1 MNKNFLIKKYYYK
14 YIRNRKHFMVIF
26 INITRKKELK
36 TMLCNCYD
44 CNEIDNYFETLSD
57 IGGTL
62 KNNENLD
69 KQLNFLNVLAN
80 HERLKIIYILKKKD
94 RCVCE
99 LEAILDKSQPS
110 ISHHLKKLEEN
121 NLIKGW
127 KKGKFTYYRLDSK
140 ILKSNLMNLIEK
152 FSSN

>member
-1 MNKNFLIKKYYYK
+1 M
-14 YIRNRKHFMVIF
+14 IF
-26 INITRKKELK
+26 INTTRKKELK
-36 TMLCNCYD
+36 AMLCNCYD
-44 CNEIDNYFETLSD
+44 SKDINNYFNALSD
-57 IGGTL
+57 IGGIL
-62 KNNENLD
+62 KNNENLN

-80 HERLKIIYILKKKD
+80 HERLKIIYILNEKD

-110 ISHHLKKLEEN
+110 ISHHLKKLEESS
-121 NLIKGW
+121 LIKGW
-127 KKGKFTYYRLDSK
+127 KKGKFTYYRLDSE